1 MLTGTS
7 SLSPLLLLLLLRGG
21 SQILIKKKMRKRFH
35 FSQIGPHSSKGKGN
49 KMRDGGV
56 KGGRHREKDT
66 QEDKTKKRGKRSML
80 PLTQHRTHL
89 KQWRHPSPS
98 LLPSPFLSPF
108 FLNFK
113 SPILSSPP
121 RLFAPLSLEK
131 WQTRCLSPQWEG
143 DVTVIFFIAE
153 EQKRKGHGQNFS
165 PQLH

>member
-7 SLSPLLLLLLLRGG
+7 SLSPLLLLLLRGG

-66 QEDKTKKRGKRSML
+66 QEDKTKKEGKDLCFLWHSIG
-80 PLTQHRTHL
+80 HISNNEDTHL
-89 KQWRHPSPS
+89 PPSF
-98 LLPSPFLSPF
+98 LLLSFPLF

-131 WQTRCLSPQWEG
+131 WQTRCLSPQREG